1 MSNPVLDP
9 LYAVFPEIIDA
20 MPPRF
25 SSHEFILKLAQ
36 RHQDL
41 YVEALYHY
49 LSARRSGRPAPFLI
63 LHGILAQQLGRH
75 DDVLC
80 KVRDDLPSRDIF
92 GNPAECAQWEK
103 STP

>member
-1 MSNPVLDP
+1 MSDPILEP
-9 LYAVFPEIIDA
+9 LYDAFPEVIDA

-41 YVEALYHY
+41 YVKALHHY
-49 LSARRSGRPAPFLI
+49 LSSLRSGQPTPFLI
-63 LHGILAQQLGRH
+63 LHGILARRLSHH
-75 DDVLC
+75 DDVLRM
-80 KVRDDLPSRDIF
+80 VRNDLPSRDIF

-103 STP
+103 LTP